1 LTAAQAKAKSGGII
15 PPLYCRASSFFI
27 PPLKRGGLSN
37 FNGFCKVN
45 VRGRDWIV
53 VNKEPFV
60 HSPSGYAWEK
70 HLPLVEASLELQNY
84 IIAEHDWALKKH
96 RMEWNLPA

>member
-1 LTAAQAKAKSGGII
+1 MTENAFDVVEYLNALNLRT
-15 PPLYCRASSFFI
+15 
-27 PPLKRGGLSN
+27 
-37 FNGFCKVN
+37 CKVN

-60 HSPSGYAWEK
+60 HSLSGYAWEK

-84 IIAEHDWALKKH
+84 IIAEHDRALKKH